1 MLIIYFISQIQKF
14 EDDIGD
20 IIDIYKPILEDTN
33 ITNLFKCR
41 SLKRN
46 IMNYYDISYN
56 QIVNYCNSIKIYL
69 KVIII
74 LGFLGIIFIIINN
87 NRNSKEEKKR
97 RYMKSQNKDL
107 NNDGVELIEEVPGED
122 EDN

>member
-1 MLIIYFISQIQKF
+1 
-14 EDDIGD
+14 
-20 IIDIYKPILEDTN
+20 
-33 ITNLFKCR
+33 
-41 SLKRN
+41 
-46 IMNYYDISYN
+46 MNYYDISYN

-69 KVIII
+69 EVIII
-74 LGFLGIIFIIINN
+74 LGFLGNIFIIINN
-87 NRNSKEEKKR
+87 NRSKEEKKR